1 MPHRLHDHLRRN
13 IRTLIHDAG
22 YRSCE
27 LFAHENGIEKST
39 VSRILRGEREPK
51 VGTLDRIRQAL
62 EVDWNAMM
70 SDQPRSSAGRN
81 SSAPNR

>member
-1 MPHRLHDHLRRN
+1 MTHPLHRQLRRN
-13 IRTLIHDAG
+13 LQTLIRDAG

-27 LFAHENGIEKST
+27 LFAHEHGIDKST
-39 VSRILRGEREPK
+39 VSRILRGSREPK

-62 EVDWNAMM
+62 EVDWNAIL
-70 SDQPRSSAGRN
+70 SDQPLPDSGRN

>member
-1 MPHRLHDHLRRN
+1 MPLSLHDHLRRN
-13 IRTLIHDAG
+13 LKFLIHDAG

-62 EVDWNAMM
+62 DVDWNAIL
-70 SDQPRSSAGRN
+70 SDQPMSSEGRK
-81 SSAPNR
+81 SSAPNL